1 MKNLSGK
8 TSEAKQSNLLDKR
21 ELVLAAVFFLT
32 ALLIFMALSA
42 IAQTPEN
49 STCSHLLCLINKQQ

>member
-21 ELVLAAVFFLT
+21 ELVLAVVFFLT
-32 ALLIFMALSA
+32 ALLIFVALSS
-42 IAQTPEN
+42 IAQTPGN
-49 STCSHLLCLINKQQ
+49 STCSHFLSLINKQQ